1 MIFYSKLSVLVTRF
15 FHDRINLSNYT
26 NDRKIIFVTGVCRF
40 IESARRWA
48 SIEKNYSQVIFFYF
62 FLPPPFFSEHR
73 DELIHTRCDLTHAES
88 FHWRWNRVCKWSH
101 VRCSTLYKLEIIT
114 LYIYMKSG
122 KRNMFPYKYRTINIK
137 LFERFLEVFRFQW
150 KIGIYRYH
158 ENYTN
163 IDRTIYFLF

>member
-1 MIFYSKLSVLVTRF
+1 MYLLRGF

-26 NDRKIIFVTGVCRF
+26 NDRFCRF
-40 IESARRWA
+40 IESARQWA
-48 SIEKNYSQVIFFYF
+48 FIEKDYSRYIFCF
-62 FLPPPFFSEHR
+62 FLPFFFSEHR

-122 KRNMFPYKYRTINIK
+122 KRNMFPYKHRTINIK

-150 KIGIYRYH
+150 KIDTYRYH
-158 ENYTN
+158 ENYTS
-163 IDRTIYFLF
+163 IDRTIYFSTRNRR

>member
-1 MIFYSKLSVLVTRF
+1 MSV
-15 FHDRINLSNYT
+15 DSSNLHV
-26 NDRKIIFVTGVCRF
+26 DERPLKKIIRKLYFF
-40 IESARRWA
+40 
-48 SIEKNYSQVIFFYF
+48 IFFS
-62 FLPPPFFSEHR
+62 PPPFFSEHR

-122 KRNMFPYKYRTINIK
+122 KRNMFPYKHRTINIK

>member
-1 MIFYSKLSVLVTRF
+1 MSV
-15 FHDRINLSNYT
+15 DSSNLHV
-26 NDRKIIFVTGVCRF
+26 DERPLKKIIRKLYFF
-40 IESARRWA
+40 
-48 SIEKNYSQVIFFYF
+48 IFFS
-62 FLPPPFFSEHR
+62 PPFFFSEHR

-122 KRNMFPYKYRTINIK
+122 KRNMFPYKHRTINIK